1 MESGRNV
8 GTYRVIELSAR
19 VVLGGVFLLYG
30 LDKIPYPGDFARAIA
45 NYRLLPDILVN
56 LVAVILP
63 WVECICGMLLLA
75 GQWVRSAALLSA
87 LLLCVFL
94 AAVSITLFRGLD
106 INCGCFNAH
115 GGRKIGLKLL
125 AEDLLLLGAA
135 GTLILGARD
144 RIGWGAVVGGGE
156 GNGY

>member
-1 MESGRNV
+1 VESGRNA
-8 GTYRVIELSAR
+8 GTYRVIELAAR
-19 VVLGGVFLLYG
+19 IVLGLIFLLYG
-30 LDKIPYPGDFARAIA
+30 VDKILHPEDFARAIA
-45 NYRLLPDILVN
+45 NYRLLPDALVN

-63 WVECICGMLLLA
+63 WVECVCGMLLLA

-125 AEDLLLLGAA
+125 GEDLLLLGAA
-135 GTLILGARD
+135 GVLVLKARD
-144 RIGWGAVVGGGE
+144 RIGWRALAGVGE
-156 GNGY
+156 SRS